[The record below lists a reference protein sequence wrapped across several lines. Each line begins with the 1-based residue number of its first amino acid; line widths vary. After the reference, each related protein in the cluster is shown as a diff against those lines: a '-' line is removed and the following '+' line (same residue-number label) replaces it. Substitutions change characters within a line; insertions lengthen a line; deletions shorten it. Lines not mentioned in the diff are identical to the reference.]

1 MSSLARLR
9 YISAMATVQ
18 VRELPEDSYEVLRRR
33 ARRSGISLGAYLRA
47 ELVDL
52 AERPTKAEALERIE
66 AVLSHHNGPQP
77 TEAALLGD
85 LAAERR

>member
-1 MSSLARLR
+1 
-9 YISAMATVQ
+9 MATIQ
-18 VRELPEDSYEVLRRR
+18 LRELPEDSYEVLRRR
-33 ARRSGISLGAYLRA
+33 ARRSGKSLGAYLRA

-66 AVLSHHNGPQP
+66 AVLKHQDGAEP
-77 TEAALLGD
+77 AAATLLGD